1 MSNKPVRRRLRTE
14 QRRLELIRSAAQLL
28 GTRPYDDVST
38 DEIAEH
44 AGASRALLYHY
55 FPSKQELAHEV
66 VQHESTALRAAI
78 EGREL
83 SAALAAYLDYV
94 ESHPDGYRL
103 LHEGALR
110 LDSEI
115 RGVLSES
122 REHIERIVL
131 ELLGTPNPDPAMR
144 LAVRGW
150 TGFVIAVC
158 LEWVNDSSIERQ
170 TVEAVLTR
178 SLEAY
183 QTESPRSTASDPPSM

>member
-1 MSNKPVRRRLRTE
+1 MRRRLTTE

-28 GTRPYDDVST
+28 GTRPYEDVSI

-55 FPSKQELAHEV
+55 FPSKQELAREV

-78 EGREL
+78 EGQDL
-83 SAALAAYLDYV
+83 PAALAAYLDYV

-115 RGVLSES
+115 RGVISES
-122 REHIERIVL
+122 REHVERIVL
-131 ELLGTPNPDPAMR
+131 ELLGTTNPGPAAR

-150 TGFVIAVC
+150 TGFVIAIC
-158 LEWVNDSSIERQ
+158 LEWINDSGIDRR
-170 TVEAVLTR
+170 TVEAILTR
-178 SLEAY
+178 SLDQLVHSA
-183 QTESPRSTASDPPSM
+183 